1 MPFDTFY
8 KLNNMEPSRILCTFM
23 ETYTYKIHMITLPCQ
38 SLCLVIFIIYKYKI
52 SKRVFMNNKY
62 AEYYKDIC
70 PDHLKLSS
78 IVM

>member
-1 MPFDTFY
+1 MKPT
-8 KLNNMEPSRILCTFM
+8 RIFCTFM
-23 ETYTYKIHMITLPCQ
+23 ETYTNKIHMITLPCQ

-70 PDHLKLSS
+70 HLPKIPFL
-78 IVM
+78 VRFNFLKCAKKN